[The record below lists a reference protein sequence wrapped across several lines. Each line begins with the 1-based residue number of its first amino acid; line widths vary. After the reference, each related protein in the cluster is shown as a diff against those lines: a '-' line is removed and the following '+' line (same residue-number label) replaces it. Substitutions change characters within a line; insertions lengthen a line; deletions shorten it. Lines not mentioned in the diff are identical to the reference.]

1 MTPEMVTDISRQA
14 LWVTTLVAFPVLA
27 VGLVVGLIVAIL
39 QAITQI
45 QEMSIAFIPKL
56 LVMVIVIAIL
66 MPWMLTTLT
75 DYTRMLYQSIPAS
88 IGKL

>member
-14 LWVTTLVAFPVLA
+14 LWVTTLVGFPILA

-66 MPWMLTTLT
+66 LPWMLTTLT
-75 DYTRMLYQSIPAS
+75 DYTRALYQSIPAS